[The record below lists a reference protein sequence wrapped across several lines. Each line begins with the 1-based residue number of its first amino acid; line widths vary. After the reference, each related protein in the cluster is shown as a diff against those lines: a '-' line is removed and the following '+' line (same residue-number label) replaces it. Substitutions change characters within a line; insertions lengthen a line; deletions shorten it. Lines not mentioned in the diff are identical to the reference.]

1 MKKLILKR
9 AGLRLL
15 LFAICGLYIPALLI
29 WNSLIIYFTFHQLI
43 SKLCILI
50 YILGTA
56 GLFLFQKNTKSSLK
70 IFSSVSILII
80 FWFLFLPAT
89 NDKNW
94 AAECAKL
101 PQITQSEN
109 KISVDNFRHF
119 IYEENTILENYRSQD
134 FDLDQLEGTDLII
147 SYWDNF
153 RSIGHTFLSFRF
165 KNGQNLAVSLEVRK
179 EVGES
184 YHPARGLFKQ
194 FELIYIFGDERDLI
208 PLRTE
213 VRHEQTFLYPMKL
226 NVEHSKLLLLDI
238 IKTANDLHDK
248 PQFYHTFGRNCT
260 TGMIDHLNSIG
271 DFDIP
276 FSKKVL
282 LNGVSDFY
290 AYELGGLPNDLPF
303 DILKR
308 SCYVSDTV
316 QGIPLNEE
324 FSLKLRKII
333 NNKLKKERGS
343 IEN

>member
-1 MKKLILKR
+1 
-9 AGLRLL
+9 
-15 LFAICGLYIPALLI
+15 
-29 WNSLIIYFTFHQLI
+29 LIIL
-43 SKLCILI
+43 
-50 YILGTA
+50 
-56 GLFLFQKNTKSSLK
+56 
-70 IFSSVSILII
+70 
-80 FWFLFLPAT
+80 WFLFLPAT

-101 PQITQSEN
+101 PLITKSED
-109 KISVDNFRHF
+109 KIRVDNFRHF
-119 IYEENTILENYRSQD
+119 IYEDSTTIENYRSQD
-134 FDLDQLEGTDLII
+134 FDLNQLEGTDLII

-165 KNGQNLAVSLEVRK
+165 NNGQNLAISLEVRK

-184 YHPARGLFKQ
+184 YHPAKGLFKQ

-213 VRHEQTFLYPMKL
+213 VRREQSFLYPMKL
-226 NVEHSKLLLLDI
+226 NKEHSKLLLLDI
-238 IKTANDLHDK
+238 IKTTNELHEN

-260 TGMIDHLNSIG
+260 TGMINHFNSID

-282 LNGVSDFY
+282 LNGISDFY

-308 SCYVSDTV
+308 SCFISDTV
-316 QGIPLNEE
+316 EQISLNDQ
-324 FSLKLRKII
+324 FSLNLREII
-333 NNKLKKERGS
+333 KQRLEKER
-343 IEN
+343 E